1 MRLENILAVKDKVS
15 EFINQLDLVL
25 TSHKAFPL
33 IKLDGFLAAV
43 ISSPNYINMNQWMKV
58 AKIPSL
64 DLNSF
69 QLLIQLYK
77 TIYDNLHNNSYQ
89 PLINS
94 ISPKS
99 SWKNIINDHVTWA
112 KGYIAGYE
120 LWLENIVTDHIK
132 SITPL
137 LSPIADFLEKAAKL
151 NLDYDQK
158 NTQQLDTLST
168 AVVAIYQFW
177 SKQAT
182 VARHKKDVDIFCS

>member
-1 MRLENILAVKDKVS
+1 MRLENILVVKDKVL

-43 ISSPNYINMNQWMKV
+43 ISSPNYINMKQWMKV

-64 DLNSF
+64 YLNSF

-77 TIYDNLHNNSYQ
+77 MIYDDLLGNSYL

-99 SWKNIINDHVTWA
+99 SWANIINDHVTWA

-120 LWLENIVTDHIK
+120 LWLENIITDHIK
-132 SITPL
+132 IITPL

-182 VARHKKDVDIFCS
+182 VARHKKGPIT

>member
-1 MRLENILAVKDKVS
+1 MRLENILVVKDKVS

-43 ISSPNYINMNQWMKV
+43 ISSPNYINMKKWMKV

-77 TIYDNLHNNSYQ
+77 TIYANLNNNSYL

-99 SWKNIINDHVTWA
+99 SWTNIINDHVTWA
-112 KGYIAGYE
+112 KGYITGYK

-137 LSPIADFLEKAAKL
+137 LSPIANFLEKATKV
-151 NLDYDQK
+151 NLDYGIK
-158 NTQQLDTLST
+158 DTKQIESLPT
-168 AVVAIYQFW
+168 AVVAIYEFW

-182 VARHKKDVDIFCS
+182 VARYKKDADIFFN